1 VVSEEEKKV
10 MDKSELGKCPKC
22 GNTTWIDRLRAHLAT
37 VQPGELADTTDLER
51 LLAGSWDEFT
61 GDDGGMKG
69 YKLLGRI
76 EDVTWQPPKLTFT
89 IERHGGT
96 VMGSTRA
103 ELQHWEVNVELKTAV
118 IVKCGHR
125 QLMPMAKRI
134 YIKPLVERIVA
145 AIHGGCGNELVEK
158 HDDGTFSLKT
168 TLIFPKGSAV
178 NMTLEGRRKRLREAV
193 AGVLLKDGWERLGK
207 DIFRPPPG

>member
-1 VVSEEEKKV
+1 
-10 MDKSELGKCPKC
+10 MDPDHAPDVG
-22 GNTTWIDRLRAHLAT
+22 RLRAHLAT
-37 VQPGELADTTDLER
+37 IQPSELADTADLER
-51 LLAGSWDEFT
+51 LLAASWDEFT
-61 GDDGGMKG
+61 GDDGGMEG

-103 ELQHWEVNVELKTAV
+103 ELQHWEVNVEQKTAV

-125 QLMPMAKRI
+125 QLEPMAERI
-134 YIKPLVERIVA
+134 YIKPLVESILA
-145 AIHGGCGNELVEK
+145 ATRSGSGNELVEK
-158 HDDGTFSLKT
+158 HEDGTFSLNT

-193 AGVLLKDGWERLGK
+193 AGVLLKEGWERLGK
-207 DIFRPPPG
+207 DIFRPPAG